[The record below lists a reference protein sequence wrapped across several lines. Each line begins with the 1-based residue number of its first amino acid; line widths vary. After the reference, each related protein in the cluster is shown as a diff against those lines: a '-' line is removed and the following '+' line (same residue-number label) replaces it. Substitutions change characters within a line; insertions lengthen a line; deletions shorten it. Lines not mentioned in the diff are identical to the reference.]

1 MKAEFKVN
9 PEAKIHTTD
18 PKFGESITGKL
29 NFEPTNGDWVG
40 SLPEEETLL
49 TLMAMIYHYDVEV
62 VYHEPENFD
71 EEGWWKN
78 RDDMLTFCEHR
89 LKEIYTGQALRDWYK
104 KPR

>member
-1 MKAEFKVN
+1 MEAEFTVN
-9 PEAKIHTTD
+9 PEAKIYTTD

-29 NFEPTNGDWVG
+29 NFEPTNGYWVG

-49 TLMAMIYHYDVEV
+49 TLIALIYHYDVGV
-62 VYHEPENFD
+62 VYYESENFD
-71 EEGWWKN
+71 NEDWRKN

-89 LKEIYTGQALRDWYK
+89 LKEIYTGQALREWYK